1 MASNC
6 RSSPATGRGRPTR
19 LRELTPSAKLTYL
32 VVDRAAPRSLTVA
45 QLCERTRLAD
55 RTLRRAI
62 ADLDEAEL
70 IDRRWRVADGEGP
83 RREIALADAEQSRQD
98 APGE

>member
-6 RSSPATGRGRPTR
+6 RGSPATGHGRPTR
-19 LRELTPSAKLTYL
+19 LHELTPSAKLTYL
-32 VVDRAAPRSLTVA
+32 VVDRAAPQRLTVT
-45 QLCERTRLAD
+45 QLRERTRLAD

-70 IDRRWRVADGEGP
+70 IVRRWRVADGEGP
-83 RREIALADAEQSRQD
+83 RREIVLADAEQSRQD
-98 APGE
+98 TAGE